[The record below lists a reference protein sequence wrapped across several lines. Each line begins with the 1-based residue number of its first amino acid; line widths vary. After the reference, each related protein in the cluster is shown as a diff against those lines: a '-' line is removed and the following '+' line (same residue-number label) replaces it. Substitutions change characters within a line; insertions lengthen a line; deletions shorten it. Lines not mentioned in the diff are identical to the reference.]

1 MSHGVLVAIACISL
15 LNLLAIAALA
25 VVSQTRHRF
34 LFRRHL
40 SLQKLV
46 SEQVD
51 EMRRWVRLREMEH
64 NQVQKV
70 GRLPPRFTAQ
80 AGEDILIYDFFKQEK
95 PGFFVEA
102 GAYDGITF
110 SNTYLLECLGW
121 RGLLVEPHP
130 DMARQCHK
138 NRPNSIVAQ
147 VALGPRASEGEIE
160 MTCAERP
167 DGSAPLSFVK
177 ADDAHIKRCER
188 EGYRLRQVTVPIKS
202 LDSLLESHSETVDF
216 LSLDVEGMEVDVLKG
231 FELERFRPKLLL
243 VERQYDTRDEVLSS
257 YLAQK
262 GYQAVAQKGCNIFF
276 VATAFKSRIEA
287 LLGEG
292 DRKQ

>member
-15 LNLLAIAALA
+15 LNFIAIAALA
-25 VVSQTRHRF
+25 AASRSRHRF

-46 SEQVD
+46 SEQMD
-51 EMRRWVRLREMEH
+51 EMRRWVRLREIEY
-64 NQVQKV
+64 NTVQKT
-70 GRLPPRFTAQ
+70 GGIPPRFTAQ
-80 AGEDILIYDFFKQEK
+80 AGEDILIYDFFKQDG

-110 SNTYLLECLGW
+110 SNTYLLESLGW

-130 DMARQCHK
+130 GMARQCHK

-147 VALGPRASEGEIE
+147 VALGTGGSQGQIK

-177 ADDAHIKRCER
+177 ADAAHIQRCER
-188 EGYRLRQVTVPIKS
+188 EGYRLSQVTVPIES
-202 LDSLLESHSETVDF
+202 LDSLLKGHSETVDF

-243 VERQYDTRDEVLSS
+243 IERQHDRRDEALAS

-276 VATAFKSRIEA
+276 VPTSLKCRMEA
-287 LLGEG
+287 LLIEGE
-292 DRKQ
+292 RKQ